1 MIAPSLHILVGISLI
16 SAANQA
22 IVVGQINRQDANT
35 TGATIAQRE
44 EPICGWIG
52 AQVRE
57 ITPPFA
63 ASLGMAVAYGAI
75 FERPEAGGP
84 AAKAGI
90 EAGDVITEING
101 LPLMRSNDFATII
114 ATKAPGTTVYLS
126 TWRNGMLIKVAL
138 TLGSSKCRNEQA
150 RHQERAVAR
159 LFYCLLAQS
168 KCLRCAGAPRRP
180 ADGSGLSLTIPT

>member
-1 MIAPSLHILVGISLI
+1 MASSAPSLRILVGISLI

-22 IVVGQINRQDANT
+22 IVVGPINRQDANT

-44 EPICGWIG
+44 EPVCGWIG

-63 ASLGMAVAYGAI
+63 ASLGMVVPYGAI
-75 FERPEAGGP
+75 FERPEAGGL

-90 EAGDVITEING
+90 EADDVITEING

-126 TWRNGMLIKVAL
+126 TWRNGMFIRVAL
-138 TLGSSKCRNEQA
+138 MLGSSKCSDEQA
-150 RHQERAVAR
+150 KQRDRVVAR
-159 LFYCLLAQS
+159 LF
-168 KCLRCAGAPRRP
+168 
-180 ADGSGLSLTIPT
+180 

>member
-1 MIAPSLHILVGISLI
+1 MLKELSLHILVGISLI

-22 IVVGQINRQDANT
+22 IVVGPINRQDANT
-35 TGATIAQRE
+35 TGATIAQQE
-44 EPICGWIG
+44 EPVCGWIG
-52 AQVRE
+52 AQVHE
-57 ITPPFA
+57 ITPLFA
-63 ASLGMAVAYGAI
+63 ASLGMAVPYGTI

-126 TWRNGMLIKVAL
+126 TLRNGMFIRVAL
-138 TLGSSKCRNEQA
+138 TLGSSKCRDEQA
-150 RHQERAVAR
+150 RHRDRVVAR
-159 LFYCLLAQS
+159 LS
-168 KCLRCAGAPRRP
+168 TGRLRQVVNMFH
-180 ADGSGLSLTIPT
+180 

>member
-1 MIAPSLHILVGISLI
+1 MLAPSLRILVGISLI

-22 IVVGQINRQDANT
+22 IVVGPINRQDANT
-35 TGATIAQRE
+35 TGTTIAQQE
-44 EPICGWIG
+44 EPVCAWIG
-52 AQVRE
+52 AQVRA

-63 ASLGMAVAYGAI
+63 ASLGMAVPYGAI

-126 TWRNGMLIKVAL
+126 TWRNGVFIRVAL
-138 TLGSSKCRNEQA
+138 TLGSSKCHYEQA
-150 RHQERAVAR
+150 ERQDRVVTR
-159 LFYCLLAQS
+159 
-168 KCLRCAGAPRRP
+168 
-180 ADGSGLSLTIPT
+180 